1 MSKRIHVAVGVILG
15 VNNTILLAKR
25 PQHLHQGGKW
35 EFPGGKVEP
44 GESVEQALSRE
55 LKEEVAITVNTTE
68 PFMTISFDYP
78 DKQVLLD
85 IHKVTKFSGSPLG
98 VEGQELQWVSKTELQ
113 HYEFPEANQP
123 IIHKLQQETA

>member
-1 MSKRIHVAVGVILG
+1 
-15 VNNTILLAKR
+15 
-25 PQHLHQGGKW
+25 
-35 EFPGGKVEP
+35 
-44 GESVEQALSRE
+44 
-55 LKEEVAITVNTTE
+55 
-68 PFMTISFDYP
+68 MTISFDYP